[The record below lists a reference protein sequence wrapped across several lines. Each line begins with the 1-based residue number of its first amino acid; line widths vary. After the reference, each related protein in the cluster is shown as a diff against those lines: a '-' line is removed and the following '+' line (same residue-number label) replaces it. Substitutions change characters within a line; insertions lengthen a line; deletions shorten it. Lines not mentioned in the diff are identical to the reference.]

1 MANTTS
7 FSIFKWILI
16 LTISSIVISCNK
28 DNEIETISPSITFDE
43 ESGIYTVKAGKSIT
57 ITPKV
62 DNAVKPTYSWTMDGS
77 SVGSGPAYT
86 FSTEKEGEYFLKF
99 RVDAENGYAEEEIRI
114 DVVEK
119 MIPVVSFPVNEGEH
133 LTAITAKD
141 MEIVAQVKFGEDA
154 TYKWK
159 LNNKDI
165 EGVNANT
172 YTFKQTELG
181 DYTVSLTVTNEDGED
196 TEEVKV
202 KVLEAPLLSIE
213 FDIEDDENGLKN
225 MTVPLGRTLLIAPI
239 ITNDTE
245 NTVFQWQLDGKLL
258 PGETGKTFEFKPD
271 QKKEYKVTIIGKT
284 GPGEIM
290 VIKSV
295 TVKCVD
301 EEGSYRY
308 PITGNSRAEQNKV
321 YKYLPAPGQFIN
333 ERHSVSTMD
342 EANKYAEN
350 QMKEG
355 SFVSLGGFG
364 GYIIVGFDH
373 SIINVDN
380 EYDFA
385 IFGNAFTGSSEPGI
399 VWVMQDENGNGE
411 PDDTWYE
418 LKGSEYGKAET
429 TQNYAVTYYK
439 PKAPGMNVQWR
450 DNNGK
455 TGQIDYLKEFHP
467 QDYYYP
473 NWIKDQSYTLRGTCL
488 KARNELDPKTGNWDN
503 KAYDWGY
510 ADNYSDIDRGRDNNS
525 EAEANANYFKIENAI
540 YTDGTPVNLKYIDFV
555 KVQTGVNAK
564 SGWIGELS
572 TEIFG
577 FEDVNL
583 GK

>member
-7 FSIFKWILI
+7 FSILKWILI
-16 LTISSIVISCNK
+16 ITVSAIVISCNK
-28 DNEIETISPSITFDE
+28 DDEIEVIGPSITFDE

-57 ITPKV
+57 ITPV
-62 DNAVKPTYSWTMDGS
+62 IDHAVKPTYSWTMDGS
-77 SVGSGPAYT
+77 TVGTGPAYT
-86 FSTEKEGEYFLKF
+86 FSSEKEGEYFLKF

-119 MIPVVSFPVNEGEH
+119 MIPVVSFPVNEGEY
-133 LTAITAKD
+133 LTAIKD
-141 MEIVAQVKFGEDA
+141 KELEIVAQVKFGEGA

-165 EGVNANT
+165 EASGNT
-172 YTFKQTELG
+172 YIFKQTELS

-196 TEEVKV
+196 TEEIKV
-202 KVLEAPLLSIE
+202 KVLDAPLLSIE
-213 FDIEDDENGLKN
+213 FDIEDDENGIKK

-239 ITNDTE
+239 IVNDTE
-245 NTVFQWQLDGKLL
+245 STVFQWQLDGKLL

-271 QKKEYKVTIIGKT
+271 QKKDYKIVIIGKT
-284 GPGEIM
+284 SPGEIM
-290 VIKSV
+290 AVKSL
-295 TVKCVD
+295 TVQCVD
-301 EEGSYRY
+301 EEGNYRY
-308 PITGNSRAEQNKV
+308 PITASSRAEQNKV

-333 ERHSVSTMD
+333 ERRPVSTMD

-350 QMKEG
+350 QFKDG

-373 SIINVDN
+373 SVINADN
-380 EYDFA
+380 DYDFA
-385 IFGNAFTGSSEPGI
+385 VFGNAFTGSSEPGI

-418 LKGSEYGKAET
+418 LQGGEYGKPET

-450 DNNGK
+450 DSNGT

-473 NWIKDQSYTLRGTCL
+473 NWVTSQSYTLRGTCL
-488 KARNELDPKTGNWDN
+488 KARNEFDPKTGNWDN
-503 KAYDWGY
+503 KAYGWGY

-525 EAEANANYFKIENAI
+525 EAEANANYFKIENAV
-540 YTDGTPVNLKYIDFV
+540 YPDGTPVSLKYIDFI
-555 KVQTGVNAK
+555 KVQTAVNAK
-564 SGWIGELS
+564 SGWLGELS

-577 FEDVNL
+577 FEDINL
-583 GK
+583 NK